1 MSAIP
6 KPVNRS
12 ATKPIYLVV
21 AEDPTEKDG
30 FAYYK
35 SQDLNEGGSLLEL
48 RGFQLNKTQAGQLK
62 KDPHATVSAKTEPKA
77 VNCKIPWHRVIRI
90 ENTTYQK
97 PQGETNEQY

>member
-30 FAYYK
+30 YAYYK
-35 SQDLNEGGSLLEL
+35 SQNLIESVAVLEL
-48 RGFQLNKTQAGQLK
+48 SGIQVTKTHAGQLQ
-62 KDPHATVSAKTEPKA
+62 KDPNAKGSAKTEPKA

-90 ENTTYQK
+90 ENITYNK
-97 PQGETNEQY
+97 PQGENYE